1 MSGYVVCKV
10 DTKDPLYLPPPPHP
24 GKRCESLKKISLPP
38 LLPSRCIIVAS
49 RRRVFASFRV
59 RLFGWLLHCRAV
71 SRRSRCLIASFRR
84 VATPRCAALGRHLSS
99 SRLVVTTR
107 RLVVSLSCLVLP
119 RRCVAPPCA
128 SHHTCF
134 VRLVVASSRCVSSLL
149 PLARLVVATCH
160 CVARCCRVASRLVVA
175 LRLVITSRRVVFCRR
190 VWFSWLSRF
199 LPSASRRTTS
209 RRRDALVAV
218 RFHIRLSL
226 QQGRSLATTSY
237 PAPLS

>member
-1 MSGYVVCKV
+1 LSCCVSSFALSRCVV
-10 DTKDPLYLPPPPHP
+10 
-24 GKRCESLKKISLPP
+24 
-38 LLPSRCIIVAS
+38 PSRRHATLRCVA
-49 RRRVFASFRV
+49 
-59 RLFGWLLHCRAV
+59 
-71 SRRSRCLIASFRR
+71 
-84 VATPRCAALGRHLSS
+84 S

>member
-1 MSGYVVCKV
+1 MSCCVSSFALSRCVV
-10 DTKDPLYLPPPPHP
+10 
-24 GKRCESLKKISLPP
+24 
-38 LLPSRCIIVAS
+38 PSRRHATLRCVA
-49 RRRVFASFRV
+49 
-59 RLFGWLLHCRAV
+59 L
-71 SRRSRCLIASFRR
+71 
-84 VATPRCAALGRHLSS
+84 
-99 SRLVVTTR
+99 SRLVVMTC
-107 RLVVSLSCLVLP
+107 RLVISVSCLILP
-119 RRCVAPPCA
+119 CHCVAPPCA

-134 VRLVVASSRCVSSLL
+134 VRLVVASSHCVSSLL
-149 PLARLVVATCH
+149 PLARLVVACH